1 MANISYRAASSMTNR
16 YGYNGG
22 NEYEDEGELNYSNTF
37 YRKYDAQIGRF
48 TGVDMLAEKF
58 AFINPYQYGYNN
70 PVMFNVPKG
79 DKLTLPGRPI
89 KGPDGNYHTGWVSE
103 MMWGNLGFFSNEYL
117 GGGGGGGGNNFT
129 NIRGWSSQSILSQMS
144 FGQSFGKNKRGEYG
158 FWQIVQGRNFNDGFK
173 IRGNDGFVALTYENN
188 IELSHKEW
196 TALRGIQMTVGNV
209 PIGTAVTF
217 DYPDM
222 NNQTQYLIP
231 TYSLDVKGTDASGRR
246 ISKSFEVI
254 RFGVNTLRN
263 GNIAMVGLANAQS
276 YRIQNWIST
285 YSVHSAS
292 STETGAWQVNGNYLI
307 HDGPDNPM
315 SEMYA
320 TAGCIEVCGGPN
332 GFVTFN
338 NFLLSLSGASS
349 LSQLGSSGTMSI
361 KYLPAT
367 RPPIRIY

>member
-1 MANISYRAASSMTNR
+1 MTNISYRAASSMTNR

-48 TGVDMLAEKF
+48 TGIDIKAEEF
-58 AFINPYQYGYNN
+58 AGLTPYQFGGNN
-70 PVMFNVPKG
+70 PVMFNDPKG

-158 FWQIVQGRNFNDGFK
+158 FWSNVQGRNFNDGFK

-196 TALRGIQMTVGNV
+196 KALNYVF
-209 PIGTAVTF
+209 P
-217 DYPDM
+217 
-222 NNQTQYLIP
+222 
-231 TYSLDVKGTDASGRR
+231 
-246 ISKSFEVI
+246 SFS
-254 RFGVNTLRN
+254 TL
-263 GNIAMVGLANAQS
+263 
-276 YRIQNWIST
+276 W
-285 YSVHSAS
+285 
-292 STETGAWQVNGNYLI
+292 
-307 HDGPDNPM
+307 
-315 SEMYA
+315 
-320 TAGCIEVCGGPN
+320 
-332 GFVTFN
+332 N
-338 NFLLSLSGASS
+338 NFPKDPGGLDGDGNPNHAHPCKELNRGEERYPNQCAIRMSDCLMKSGISLSGLPSKQICSDGYCVAAINMANFITSQIGSPIAGSKNAWTGTEMIKVLTPAEFIASYS
-349 LSQLGSSGTMSI
+349 NSTGIVYFQWSYDTGGTGHIDLWNKGVTAARGEDYSNNGAVNM
-361 KYLPAT
+361 
-367 RPPIRIY
+367 RIWFWPLK